1 MTNFQVYTTQK
12 MKIIFTSVLVLISVI
27 SGVSQEKA
35 INYKELQKMLPSS
48 IMGYSPSGDPDG
60 SSFEMNGMS
69 YSTAVQ
75 DYESGDS
82 ELTISLFDYQG
93 AAAMYSSTTMA
104 WGMGMSFEDD
114 EQSAKG
120 VDING
125 SKGWHVYQK
134 EDHTS
139 ELMVGHKDRY
149 LITIVVT
156 EADQEKAIEIFKKLD
171 LSKLP

>member
-1 MTNFQVYTTQK
+1 MKVLISTTL
-12 MKIIFTSVLVLISVI
+12 ILISVI
-27 SGVSQEKA
+27 SGLAQEKA
-35 INYKELQKMLPSS
+35 INYKELQKMLPTS
-48 IMGYSPSGDPDG
+48 IMGYTLVDDPNG

-82 ELTISLFDYQG
+82 ELTISLIDYQG

-104 WGMGMSFEDD
+104 WGMGMSFEND

-139 ELMVGHKDRY
+139 ELMVGHKERY

-156 EADQEKAIEIFKKLD
+156 ESDKEKAVEVFKKLD

>member
-1 MTNFQVYTTQK
+1 
-12 MKIIFTSVLVLISVI
+12 MKIILTSALVLISVI

-35 INYKELQKMLPSS
+35 VNYKELQKMLPSS
-48 IMGYSPSGDPDG
+48 ISGYSPAGDPDG

-75 DYESGDS
+75 DYENGES
-82 ELTISLFDYQG
+82 ELTISIHDYQG
-93 AAAMYSSTTMA
+93 AEAMYSTATMA
-104 WGMGMSFEDD
+104 WSMGMSFEDD

-120 VDING
+120 VNIDG
-125 SKGWHVYQK
+125 AQGWHVYQK
-134 EDHTS
+134 EDRTS
-139 ELMVGHKDRY
+139 ELMVGYKERY

-156 EADQEKAIEIFKKLD
+156 ESDKEKAIEIFKKLD

>member
-1 MTNFQVYTTQK
+1 
-12 MKIIFTSVLVLISVI
+12 MKVIISTALILISVI
-27 SGVSQEKA
+27 SGLAQEKA
-35 INYKELQKMLPSS
+35 INYKELQKMLPAS
-48 IMGYSPSGDPDG
+48 IMGYSPVGDPDG

-75 DYESGDS
+75 DYENGDS
-82 ELTISLFDYQG
+82 ELTISVHDYQG

-114 EQSAKG
+114 EQSANG

-134 EDHTS
+134 EDHVS

-149 LITIVVT
+149 LITIVVS
-156 EADQEKAIEIFKKLD
+156 ESDKEKAVEIFKKLD